1 MSQPLH
7 PLALFR
13 LSVLGQLA
21 SRGELQRGEIK
32 AFAEELSK
40 QAYNIPGS
48 RRVHLSVQTILRWY
62 YAWKRSGID
71 GLTPKS
77 RLDKGKSQLP
87 ESIRLRLLE
96 YKNANTSRSI
106 NTLISLLEKQ
116 GIVPKGELSRST
128 VHRFLKA
135 NQASKRI
142 KENQHRIER
151 RAFEAEHAGDIWYGD
166 VLHGPFIQTVQGMK
180 KTYLVSL
187 MDDASR
193 LIVHSQFC
201 FSEKAVEIEDV
212 LKQAIL
218 KRGLPRKLVVDNG
231 AAYKTA
237 SLQAICARLDI
248 RLIHCLPYEPEGKG
262 KLERFHRTFREQF
275 LAEVDVNKM
284 RNICDLNQRVMAWL
298 DQHYHQQ
305 PHAGLK
311 GKTPIERW
319 REDLIHV
326 TSLGLKAE
334 KIDDIFY
341 HRVKRTVRKD
351 GTVCGEGQYYE
362 TDYRFVEKEVQ
373 LVIDPHERKVLKIE
387 SINGD
392 DYGAAVLLDKHR
404 NLSRK
409 RCRPEAP
416 EKMDTL
422 MLKPGTNNVEL
433 SLNHY
438 EKRYALPK
446 EKK

>member
-1 MSQPLH
+1 MTRPLH

-48 RRVHLSVQTILRWY
+48 HRVHLSTQTILRWY

-71 GLTPKS
+71 GLTPKI
-77 RLDKGKSQLP
+77 RLDKGQSQLP
-87 ESIRLRLLE
+87 QAVRSQLLA
-96 YKNANTSRSI
+96 YKIDNPSRSI

-116 GIVPKGELSRST
+116 GLVPKGELSRST

-142 KENQHRIER
+142 KDNPHRIER
-151 RAFEAEHAGDIWYGD
+151 RAFEAEHAGDMWYGD
-166 VLHGPFIQTVQGMK
+166 VLHGPSIQTDQGMR

-201 FSEKAVEIEDV
+201 FNETAVEIEGV
-212 LKQAIL
+212 LKQAVL
-218 KRGLPRKLVVDNG
+218 KRGLPCKLVVDNG
-231 AAYKTA
+231 AAYRTA
-237 SLQAICARLDI
+237 SLQAICARLGI

-275 LAEVDVNKM
+275 LAEVDLTK
-284 RNICDLNQRVMAWL
+284 IGDIHDLNQRVMAWL

-305 PHAGLK
+305 PHKGLK
-311 GKTPIERW
+311 GKTPIEKW

-326 TSLGLKAE
+326 TSLGLKVE
-334 KIDDIFY
+334 KIDEIFY

-351 GTVCGEGQYYE
+351 GTVSWEGQYYE
-362 TDYRFVEKEVQ
+362 TDYRFVDKEVQ
-373 LVIDPHERKVLKIE
+373 LVIDPHEHKVLKIE
-387 SINGD
+387 SLNGD

-409 RCRPEAP
+409 RCRPELSANI
-416 EKMDTL
+416 DTL
-422 MLKPGTNNVEL
+422 MLKPGINNVEL

-438 EKRYALPK
+438 EKRYTLPK